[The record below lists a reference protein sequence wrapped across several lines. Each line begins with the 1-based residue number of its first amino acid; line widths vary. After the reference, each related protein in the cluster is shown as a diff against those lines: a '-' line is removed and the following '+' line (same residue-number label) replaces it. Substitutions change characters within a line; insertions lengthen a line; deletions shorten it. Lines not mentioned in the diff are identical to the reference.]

1 MTADALY
8 FFWLF
13 SFFLINMQSLREISL
28 FVNFVVQ

>member
-8 FFWLF
+8 FFGCF
-13 SFFLINMQSLREISL
+13 FFLINMQSLREISL